1 MTQFLSPVE
10 EILFSLKRSP
20 EKTWE
25 CACKLGVREQNNRE
39 LVPTVRDQSVEL
51 ARPFFPILL

>member
-1 MTQFLSPVE
+1 MTQLLSPVE

-25 CACKLGVREQNNRE
+25 CACKLGVREQNNSE
-39 LVPTVRDQSVEL
+39 LYPTVRVQSVKL
-51 ARPFFPILL
+51 ARTSFPILL